1 MSVHSSSVS
10 KGLSATWSSEM
21 LQTGDSNIHP
31 TLVPFPHKF
40 PLSNC
45 SSAAVESS
53 SLVHGRSKCNILLR
67 ICWSVDIGEQFS
79 FSRTHGSCNRSKSQL
94 LQFLQSSGTSM
105 WGCDLVICIRKA
117 IPTAS
122 VLGMA
127 VCCVSLNLHVW
138 LVIFAS
144 SFIK

>member
-31 TLVPFPHKF
+31 TMVHFPHKF

-45 SSAAVESS
+45 SSAAMESS
-53 SLVHGRSKCNILLR
+53 SLVHGRSKCRNLLR
-67 ICWSVDIGEQFS
+67 ICWSVSIGEQFS
-79 FSRTHGSCNRSKSQL
+79 FSRAHWSRNRAKQQL
-94 LQFLQSSGTSM
+94 LQSLPSSGTSM
-105 WGCDLVICIRKA
+105 WGNDLVICLRPK
-117 IPTAS
+117 IPSAS

-127 VCCVSLNLHVW
+127 VCCISLNFHSR
-138 LVIFAS
+138 LVIFAT